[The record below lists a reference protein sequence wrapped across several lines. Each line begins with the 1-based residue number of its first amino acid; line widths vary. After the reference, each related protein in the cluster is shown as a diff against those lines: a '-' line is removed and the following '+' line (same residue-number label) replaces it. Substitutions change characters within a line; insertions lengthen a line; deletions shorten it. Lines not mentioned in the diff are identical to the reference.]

1 MKRIA
6 GMFANLP
13 TPLSPDGAR
22 IDTGI
27 LSERIDW
34 LVGAGVHGFST
45 QLSAGEFAY
54 LSLDERLSL
63 TQLVLK
69 TVNGRVPVLVGISG
83 NSAAESIA
91 LVRHAG
97 QLGASAAMLM
107 PRSYFRL
114 TEDEVVAYFET
125 VGSQSGCSLG
135 IYNNPVTTGV
145 DISAALYAR
154 IQGVCDVVAT
164 KDGGGDIFRVSEVR
178 ARCPRT
184 MAYLCGTEFQSLPA
198 LVLGADGCCNAINSV
213 VPREVVAIYDA
224 VRAGNLEAARA
235 RFEKLQPLFAFI
247 RVHGVARTAKATAD
261 LLGIS
266 FGPHRAPLQA
276 PSAAAVARLSQ
287 ALREAGLLVGTTATN
302 AFTAAN

>member
-13 TPLSPDGAR
+13 TALSRDGAR
-22 IDTGI
+22 IDAGI
-27 LSERIDW
+27 MRERIDW
-34 LVGAGVHGFST
+34 LVDAGIHGFST

-54 LSLDERLSL
+54 LTLDERRSL
-63 TQLVLK
+63 TQLVLEA
-69 TVNGRVPVLVGISG
+69 VNGRAPVLVGISG

-91 LVRHAG
+91 LARHAG
-97 QLGASAAMLM
+97 QLGATAAMLM
-107 PRSYFRL
+107 PRSYFKL
-114 TEDEVVAYFET
+114 TEDEVVAYFES
-125 VGSQSGCSLG
+125 VGSQSGCPLG

-154 IQGVCDVVAT
+154 IQGVCNVVAT

-213 VPREVVAIYDA
+213 VPREVVALYDA
-224 VRAGNLEAARA
+224 ILSGDLGAARA
-235 RFEKLQPLFAFI
+235 QFDKLHPLFAFI
-247 RVHGVARTAKATAD
+247 RVHGVARTTKATAD

-276 PSAAAVARLSQ
+276 LSAAAIARLSQ
-287 ALREAGLLVGTTATN
+287 ALREAGLLVDATAPT
-302 AFTAAN
+302 AFAAAG